1 MRDPG
6 SHSRAAMRIYY
17 VRIGDSGRQGK
28 QSPEK
33 KSQKNPAHRPQS
45 EDRQAADVPA
55 SNSGVPAVR
64 PFEAAD
70 QWPRFGQQRTA
81 RPGWTTRWFDFAQHT
96 LTSASKHI
104 STPTRPRRA
113 HPLGCSD
120 SKSTYNLS
128 QRRVSA
134 LLATGTI
141 LLPELAKL
149 SSADSGG
156 DGGHKIFGRPNK
168 GMVGG

>member
-55 SNSGVPAVR
+55 SNSGVQAVR

-70 QWPRFGQQRTA
+70 QRPRFRQQRTA
-81 RPGWTTRWFDFAQHT
+81 RPGWTTRRFDFAQHT

-104 STPTRPRRA
+104 STPTRPRRE

-120 SKSTYNLS
+120 SKRHLQPKPAARFRAAGS
-128 QRRVSA
+128 RDDF
-134 LLATGTI
+134 ATGACEAHQ
-141 LLPELAKL
+141 L
-149 SSADSGG
+149 
-156 DGGHKIFGRPNK
+156 R
-168 GMVGG
+168 